1 MILDEQFDADE
12 VLRDLDEQLD
22 DDPVIDDVH
31 EIDFNNHQAHQESF
45 RDLSAD
51 LDESEWE

>member
-22 DDPVIDDVH
+22 DDLVTDDVR
-31 EIDFNNHQAHQESF
+31 EIDFDSHQAQQENF
-45 RDLSAD
+45 RELSAD
-51 LDESEWE
+51 LDTDWE

>member
-22 DDPVIDDVH
+22 DDPVVEDVREINFDDLR
-31 EIDFNNHQAHQESF
+31 AHQENF

-51 LDESEWE
+51 LDEDWDG